1 MVETDVAGAD
11 SHPSN
16 VAVRVAAKAAF
27 DVFEAVWP
35 KHATTWVEE
44 GMEPRWRRLVT
55 HGSLETPE
63 ESGAYARGGYPAVG
77 RRESAP
83 LAAHRREEKF
93 AERQRIKDA
102 ANRSGVRDPDAS
114 DDVDARRLTMPGN
127 FQDGKLP
134 FQPPYPPLPTKPK
147 HGLRERAMH
156 PPQPQ
161 PKPLWTGDP
170 PSPVKRAIDAD
181 IEKDK
186 AARNK
191 PLAAYYEAVRKR
203 GSMSAKECGD
213 FIIDP
218 NDITKTAE
226 EAMLYRDLEKLE
238 TRMETLRANSM
249 GARVYDMYAE
259 AYYRPGGAT
268 ESSEV
273 SAAAKVARD
282 REATAAA
289 RRKMGYDI
297 SDVGVVQRAKMDAEA
312 LGINAG
318 IVPGHS
324 KDAAGRLR
332 RITTPSLESLRT
344 AGVGMKTPPKVS
356 LATARMLGLPT
367 ERIAVPG
374 TVGIDEHG
382 LTPSRT
388 MEERVRNLA
397 RIRAE
402 LKEFRRDLN
411 DAAKVETGPY
421 KDHAADA
428 NDAAFKREVTA
439 ANKEGDE
446 LKSRKAAAK
455 LNVEK
460 HRIDHERKVKAL
472 ARENLEFEEMV
483 FREAEDERIR
493 KEAEHAAE
501 LKALAFKARMESEMR
516 GTYAL
521 SAEELLKYPGPP
533 NRYELTATSHAA
545 DQHVGTNKQQPQ
557 HLDPKHM
564 WDQGAG
570 PKVVPDKQRDK
581 GGPKAWGQRDK
592 SPAAARAEK
601 ARAEQKERE
610 RKERSERR
618 RSRDA
623 KARVQARIERDRSRS
638 KSRERGG
645 GGDGAGEREK
655 DRLRVS
661 WDENL
666 ERTKLFET
674 REDGDGSVPSSP
686 TRAVTE
692 GKAGGVRDGKPATSG
707 GFDARPLREKV
718 PIGRSY

>member
-1 MVETDVAGAD
+1 MCTGIHGDGGGGVVETDVAGAD

-83 LAAHRREEKF
+83 LADHRREEKF

-181 IEKDK
+181 IEKDI

-191 PLAAYYEAVRKR
+191 PLAAYYEAVRER

-259 AYYRPGGAT
+259 AYYRPGALRNRPRL
-268 ESSEV
+268 
-273 SAAAKVARD
+273 AP
-282 REATAAA
+282 
-289 RRKMGYDI
+289 RR
-297 SDVGVVQRAKMDAEA
+297 
-312 LGINAG
+312 
-318 IVPGHS
+318 
-324 KDAAGRLR
+324 RLR
-332 RITTPSLESLRT
+332 AIVKLRPPRVGRWGTTS
-344 AGVGMKTPPKVS
+344 
-356 LATARMLGLPT
+356 
-367 ERIAVPG
+367 
-374 TVGIDEHG
+374 
-382 LTPSRT
+382 
-388 MEERVRNLA
+388 
-397 RIRAE
+397 
-402 LKEFRRDLN
+402 
-411 DAAKVETGPY
+411 
-421 KDHAADA
+421 
-428 NDAAFKREVTA
+428 
-439 ANKEGDE
+439 
-446 LKSRKAAAK
+446 
-455 LNVEK
+455 
-460 HRIDHERKVKAL
+460 
-472 ARENLEFEEMV
+472 
-483 FREAEDERIR
+483 
-493 KEAEHAAE
+493 
-501 LKALAFKARMESEMR
+501 
-516 GTYAL
+516 
-521 SAEELLKYPGPP
+521 
-533 NRYELTATSHAA
+533 ATSASCNA
-545 DQHVGTNKQQPQ
+545 PRWTRRRWVSTR
-557 HLDPKHM
+557 
-564 WDQGAG
+564 
-570 PKVVPDKQRDK
+570 VS
-581 GGPKAWGQRDK
+581 
-592 SPAAARAEK
+592 SPATRRTRRVGFVASR
-601 ARAEQKERE
+601 
-610 RKERSERR
+610 RR
-618 RSRDA
+618 RS
-623 KARVQARIERDRSRS
+623 SP
-638 KSRERGG
+638 
-645 GGDGAGEREK
+645 
-655 DRLRVS
+655 
-661 WDENL
+661 
-666 ERTKLFET
+666 F
-674 REDGDGSVPSSP
+674 VP
-686 TRAVTE
+686 RAW
-692 GKAGGVRDGKPATSG
+692 A
-707 GFDARPLREKV
+707 
-718 PIGRSY
+718 